1 MSSPDK
7 TSTTG
12 TITEVKEFL
21 EEVTP
26 EKEQH
31 DVDNIE
37 GNKDLIGING
47 IEKSAD
53 ITLEDTTKI
62 DIEETINAEAET
74 ETEEQRQITSDDAS
88 KLNTEETTSTET
100 EDIKQG
106 QKE

>member
-21 EEVTP
+21 EEVPP

-37 GNKDLIGING
+37 GDKDLTGTNEID
-47 IEKSAD
+47 KSAN
-53 ITLEDTTKI
+53 ITLEDTTKLG
-62 DIEETINAEAET
+62 IEETINAE
-74 ETEEQRQITSDDAS
+74 TEEHRQITSDDTT
-88 KLNTEETTSTET
+88 KLNSEETTSTET
-100 EDIKQG
+100 EDLKQV
-106 QKE
+106 QK

>member
-21 EEVTP
+21 EEVPP

-37 GNKDLIGING
+37 GDKDLTGMNKID
-47 IEKSAD
+47 KSAD
-53 ITLEDTTKI
+53 ITSEDTTKI
-62 DIEETINAEAET
+62 YMEETIKAET
-74 ETEEQRQITSDDAS
+74 EEHRQITSDDTT
-88 KLNTEETTSTET
+88 KLKSEETAIIET

-106 QKE
+106 QKDVI

>member
-26 EKEQH
+26 EKEHH
-31 DVDNIE
+31 DDVNNIE
-37 GNKDLIGING
+37 GDKDLTGMNEIDQT
-47 IEKSAD
+47 AD

-62 DIEETINAEAET
+62 DMEETINAEAET
-74 ETEEQRQITSDDAS
+74 EAQMTLDDTT
-88 KLNTEETTSTET
+88 KLNLEDMKSTET